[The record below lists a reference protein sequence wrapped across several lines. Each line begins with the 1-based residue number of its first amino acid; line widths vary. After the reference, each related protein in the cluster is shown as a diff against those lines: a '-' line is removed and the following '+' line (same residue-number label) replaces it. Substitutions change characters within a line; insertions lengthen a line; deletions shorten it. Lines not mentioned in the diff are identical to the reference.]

1 MEVGLDF
8 GTTFSTACFSVP
20 SQDESG
26 CVSLV
31 NSPFVPTQIFIGSDM
46 TYSIGHRAY
55 SDFVAGKPGGFYINP
70 KRWVGVDSYNFQ
82 AVKRKLKPEY
92 EVKLSDGEIVLGSV
106 GNVNAPL
113 VRVVDLVYLFV
124 KGILLETEEAV
135 GKAVSGVVCTVPAEY
150 NSYKRSFLGVA
161 LEGLGKPLRALINE
175 PTSAALYG
183 AVRGGAQKETYAVFD
198 FGGGTLDISFISRF
212 NNVVSVLFSKG
223 DNFLGGRD
231 IDRAIVQFLR
241 KEKRI
246 TGEIDAGILAVM
258 IADLKEKICVNGG
271 TQYTQ
276 MKTSNGLE
284 TLSMSVDELNTVS
297 EPFIDRAIKIF
308 VEGADELKRCPIVCV
323 LTGGSVAL
331 PLVRQKLM
339 NLPYVS
345 RTAYDTKTFRLSVAV
360 GAKIYSDILTGQS
373 DLRLIDTVSQT
384 LSDELSGFSEIVIFP
399 KGHPIPSEYETTFSI
414 SGSTMAYG
422 IVEGE
427 SNRTWLNEIA
437 FKGTDY
443 RPSNE
448 RKNDKVKYE
457 ISVDGKLK
465 LSVDGRQLKN
475 TRLPAPVSASAH
487 AYRYVS
493 SMKKYLVQ
501 LENNYVDMFSEL
513 HGDKIS
519 IDDVYNDT
527 GAYFDKNIL
536 VNFLKLSK

>member
-8 GTTFSTACFSVP
+8 GTTFSTSCYSIP
-20 SQDESG
+20 TQDDTG

-31 NSPFVPTQIFIGSDM
+31 NSPFVPSQIFIGTDM

-55 SDFVAGKPGGFYINP
+55 SDFVAGKSGGLYINP
-70 KRWVGVDSYNFQ
+70 KRWVGVDSFNFQ
-82 AVKRKLKPEY
+82 AVKRKLNPEY
-92 EVKLSDGEIVLGSV
+92 EVKLNNGEISIGSV

-113 VRVVDLVYLFV
+113 MRVVDLVFLFV

-135 GKAVSGVVCTVPAEY
+135 GRAVTGVVCTVPAEY
-150 NSYKRSFLGVA
+150 NSFKRSFLGVA

-183 AVRGGAQKETYAVFD
+183 AVRGGSLRETYAVFD

-231 IDRAIVQFLR
+231 IDRALIQFLR

-246 TGEIDAGILAVM
+246 KGDIDAGILSVM
-258 IADLKEKICVNGG
+258 IADLKEKICTNGG
-271 TQYTQ
+271 TQQTQ
-276 MKTSNGLE
+276 VRTSSGLE
-284 TLSMSVDELNTVS
+284 TLSMSVGELDAVS

-308 VEGADELKRCPIVCV
+308 VEGAEELKRCPIVCV
-323 LTGGSVAL
+323 LTGGSAAL
-331 PLVRQKLM
+331 PLVRPKLES
-339 NLPYVS
+339 LPYVS
-345 RTAYDTKTFRLSVAV
+345 KVAYDSQTFRLSVAI
-360 GAKIYSDILTGQS
+360 GAKIYGDILTGQS

-384 LSDELSGFSEIVIFP
+384 LSDELSGFTELVIFP
-399 KGHPIPSEYETTFSI
+399 KGHPIPSVYETSFQI
-414 SGSTMAYG
+414 SGSTMEYG
-422 IVEGE
+422 IFEGE

-465 LSVDGRQLKN
+465 LSVDGRELKN
-475 TRLPAPVSASAH
+475 TRLPAPVSVSAH
-487 AYRYVS
+487 SYRYMS
-493 SMKKYLVQ
+493 SMKKYVIQ